1 MLILIIYQSNKS
13 IKETKMPKIICKVK
27 VDWSNGKLI
36 TNPDGSTYWTGARA
50 VLPVQT
56 EVTDIIG
63 YEDVII
69 PSETPEGKPTTIK
82 KPITKA
88 RIAAHGLDYEEAGI
102 HKGGFDG
109 WVNLPEV
116 EKTKADYAEVYL
128 WCPEETVKEM
138 DAADNKD
145 FEIMAL
151 LDNEA
156 QALKEELLTVEKI

>member
-1 MLILIIYQSNKS
+1 
-13 IKETKMPKIICKVK
+13 MPKIICKVK

-50 VLPVQT
+50 KLPVYT

-63 YEDVII
+63 YEDEII
-69 PSETPEGKPTTIK
+69 PPDTPEGEPTTIK
-82 KPITKA
+82 VPITA
-88 RIAAHGLDYEEAGI
+88 VRITTHGLDYEEAGI
-102 HKGGFDG
+102 RKGGFEG

-128 WCPEETVKEM
+128 WCPEETVKEL
-138 DAADNKD
+138 DAADDKD

-151 LDNEA
+151 LDDEA
-156 QALKEELLTVEKI
+156 KALEEELSWVIGE